1 MLVSILIPCFN
12 AEKFIRQCIDSALA
26 QTWAEKEI
34 IVVDD
39 GSTDASLDII
49 RSYGERIACES
60 GPNRGANA
68 ARNRLF
74 ELGRGEWLQYL
85 DADDYLRPEKIRRQM
100 EFLCSHP
107 RADVICS
114 PTLSEKVEHGRTVLL
129 TPTFGDEC
137 DPWIML
143 ALWDL
148 PQTGGVL
155 WKRAALERVGGWRLG
170 QPCCQEHELYE
181 RLLEAG
187 CRFAFLDECLAVY
200 RELDHGG
207 RLTQKLADE
216 VERQRL
222 VIVERIERFLRANG
236 ALTPARHRAVND
248 MRHEIARKVWLKDER
263 AALDIVHGIAESDP
277 TFCPSEA
284 PASPPLYRLVY
295 KALGF
300 QGAQRIAGYRRRV
313 VSFLDHSRQ
322 PA

>member
-34 IVVDD
+34 VVVDD

-49 RSYGERIACES
+49 RSYGERIRWES
-60 GPNRGANA
+60 ASNRGANA
-68 ARNRLF
+68 ARNRL
-74 ELGRGEWLQYL
+74 LDLARGEWLQYL
-85 DADDYLRPEKIRRQM
+85 DADDYLRPDKVRRQM
-100 EFLCSHP
+100 EFLRDHP
-107 RADVICS
+107 QADVICS
-114 PTLSEKVEHGRTVLL
+114 PTFSEKVEHGRTVLL
-129 TPTFGDEC
+129 TPTFGGES

-155 WKRAALERVGGWRLG
+155 WKRAALERVGGWRVG

-187 CRFAFLDECLAVY
+187 CRFAFLDECFAVY
-200 RELDHGG
+200 RELDHGE

-222 VIVERIERFLRANG
+222 VIVGRIERFLRANG
-236 ALTPARHRAVND
+236 ALTPARHQAVND
-248 MRHEIARKVWLKDER
+248 MRHEIARKIWLKDEC
-263 AALDIVHGIAESDP
+263 AALDIVRGIVESDP
-277 TFCPSEA
+277 AFCPSEA

-295 KALGF
+295 KAVGF
-300 QGAQRIAGYRRRV
+300 NGAQRIAGYRRRLASV
-313 VSFLDHSRQ
+313 TIGSRH
-322 PA
+322 